1 MKILYFIAK
10 YLLVV
15 PFCKICFWLTIK
27 GKKNIPKKGPYII
40 ACNHQ
45 SVLDIVFLI
54 YMCRRQVHFIAK
66 KEIFKKAKAEATT
79 MQDSIDSSNVNLTS
93 DISTVKESVGIPISS
108 IKEIK
113 PRKKGDINIERIELN
128 LREVPLDQTLTF
140 LYGLENKGRYVFV
153 DSITI
158 KKRFNKQNYDVSL
171 VVAAMKKESANGE

>member
-1 MKILYFIAK
+1 MKEKLIEAIGNFSERERTILVAFLTFVMIFIFVAVWFFMSSAIDDRK
-10 YLLVV
+10 D
-15 PFCKICFWLTIK
+15 TIIEQEK
-27 GKKNIPKKGPYII
+27 MI
-40 ACNHQ
+40 Q
-45 SVLDIVFLI
+45 EMVS
-54 YMCRRQVHFIAK
+54 K
-66 KEIFKKAKAEATT
+66 KEIFKKAKAEATK
-79 MQDSIDSSNVNLTS
+79 MQDSIDSSNVNLNS
-93 DISTVKESVGIPISS
+93 DISAVKESVGIPISS

-113 PRKKGDINIERIELN
+113 PRKKGDINIERVELS

>member
-1 MKILYFIAK
+1 MKEKLIEAIGNFSERERTILVAFLTFVMIFIFVA
-10 YLLVV
+10 VW
-15 PFCKICFWLTIK
+15 FFMNSSIED
-27 GKKNIPKKGPYII
+27 KKNT
-40 ACNHQ
+40 
-45 SVLDIVFLI
+45 IVEQEKMI
-54 YMCRRQVHFIAK
+54 QEMVSK
-66 KEIFKKAKAEATT
+66 KELFKKAQAEATK
-79 MQDSIDSSNVNLTS
+79 MQDSIDSSNVNLNS

-113 PRKKGDINIERIELN
+113 PRKKGDINIERIELS

>member
-1 MKILYFIAK
+1 MKEKLIEAISNFSERERTILVGFLTFVLIFIFIAVWFFMSSAIDDRK
-10 YLLVV
+10 D
-15 PFCKICFWLTIK
+15 TIVEQEK
-27 GKKNIPKKGPYII
+27 MIQEMI
-40 ACNHQ
+40 
-45 SVLDIVFLI
+45 S
-54 YMCRRQVHFIAK
+54 K
-66 KEIFKKAKAEATT
+66 KELFKKVQAQASK
-79 MQDSIDSSNVNLTS
+79 MQDSIDSSSVNLNS

-140 LYGLENKGRYVFV
+140 LYGLENKGRNVFV

-158 KKRFNKQNYDVSL
+158 KKRFNRQNYDVSL

>member
-1 MKILYFIAK
+1 MKEKLIEAISNFSERERTILVAFLTFVMIFIFVTVWFFMSSAIDDRK
-10 YLLVV
+10 D
-15 PFCKICFWLTIK
+15 TIVEQEK
-27 GKKNIPKKGPYII
+27 MI
-40 ACNHQ
+40 Q
-45 SVLDIVFLI
+45 EMVS
-54 YMCRRQVHFIAK
+54 K
-66 KEIFKKAKAEATT
+66 KELFKKAKAEATK
-79 MQDSIDSSNVNLTS
+79 MQDSIDSSNVNLNS

-113 PRKKGDINIERIELN
+113 PRKKGDINIERIELS

>member
-1 MKILYFIAK
+1 MKEKLIEAISNFSERERTILVAFLTFVMIFIFVTVWFFMSSAIDDRK
-10 YLLVV
+10 D
-15 PFCKICFWLTIK
+15 TIIEQEK
-27 GKKNIPKKGPYII
+27 MI
-40 ACNHQ
+40 Q
-45 SVLDIVFLI
+45 EMVS
-54 YMCRRQVHFIAK
+54 K
-66 KEIFKKAKAEATT
+66 KEIFKKAKAEATK
-79 MQDSIDSSNVNLTS
+79 MQDSIDSSNVNLNS

-113 PRKKGDINIERIELN
+113 PRKKGDINIERIELS